1 LAGLDQIG
9 LKRYHIT
16 EKDVRTVEKYL
27 SIIQAGLQVE
37 GTYAELVQY
46 SGYYGTSILIHE
58 VIEIRELEARGVK
71 PLQQK
76 PGVLRRLLAQNV
88 YAHVLGVYE
97 EHRYLQEVI
106 NRLFGLSFE
115 VATLIRANRTN
126 DTDFQ
131 MFLESDVGIYLL
143 EEARVDEARGV
154 IARLKGV
161 VA

>member
-1 LAGLDQIG
+1 
-9 LKRYHIT
+9 
-16 EKDVRTVEKYL
+16 
-27 SIIQAGLQVE
+27 
-37 GTYAELVQY
+37 
-46 SGYYGTSILIHE
+46 
-58 VIEIRELEARGVK
+58 
-71 PLQQK
+71 
-76 PGVLRRLLAQNV
+76 V

-126 DTDFQ
+126 DTDLQ

-143 EEARVDEARGV
+143 EEARLDEARGV

-161 VA
+161 RE

>member
-1 LAGLDQIG
+1 LAGLGQIG
-9 LKRYHIT
+9 LKRYQIT

-37 GTYAELVQY
+37 GTYAEMVQY
-46 SGYYGTSILIHE
+46 SAYYGTSILIHE
-58 VIEIRELEARGVK
+58 VVELRELKARGVK

-76 PGVLRRLLAQNV
+76 TGVLRRLLARNV
-88 YAHVLGVYE
+88 YAHILAVYE

-126 DTDFQ
+126 DTDLQ
-131 MFLESDVGIYLL
+131 MFLESDIGIYLL
-143 EEARVDEARGV
+143 AEERVDETRG
-154 IARLKGV
+154 IIGLRIK
-161 VA
+161 